1 MSALIWFIAGIA
13 LVGAEMFV
21 GELTFLMLGTGALA
35 GAGSALLSDSLWVQL
50 IVFAVV
56 SVSMIF
62 FVKPVLRKKMLS
74 STSDRGSSLAALAG
88 RSAVVVEP
96 VDEHRGLIRL
106 DGDLWSARA
115 VDPAES
121 YQPDDTVHVLRID
134 GATAVV
140 WKESS

>member
-1 MSALIWFIAGIA
+1 
-13 LVGAEMFV
+13 MFV

-35 GAGSALLSDSLWVQL
+35 AAGSGLITDSLWVQL

-56 SVSMIF
+56 SISTLF

-74 STSDRGSSLAALAG
+74 SSSASTNSLTALAG
-88 RSAVVVEP
+88 RPAQVVEP
-96 VDEHRGLIRL
+96 VDVHRGLIRL

-115 VDPAES
+115 VDSSES

-140 WKESS
+140 WKES